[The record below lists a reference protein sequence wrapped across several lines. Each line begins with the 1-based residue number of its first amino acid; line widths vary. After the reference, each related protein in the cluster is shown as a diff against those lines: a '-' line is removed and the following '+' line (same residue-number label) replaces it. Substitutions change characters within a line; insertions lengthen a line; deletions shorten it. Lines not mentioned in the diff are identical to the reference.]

1 MPLSAGVTDSAS
13 LMGSLGIVSIASI
26 GAVTAVVAVGIVTT
40 GMTTGLSN
48 EVSAAVGKART
59 DTDNLPVFLLVAVV
73 LSISNDFLVVVVF
86 VVVVVLVILVS
97 E

>member
-1 MPLSAGVTDSAS
+1 MTTGLFNEVSAA
-13 LMGSLGIVSIASI
+13 
-26 GAVTAVVAVGIVTT
+26 
-40 GMTTGLSN
+40 GMTTGLFN
-48 EVSAAVGKART
+48 EVSAAVDEART